1 MDELDDDS
9 LDELAEMLSELKPAQ
24 RKKLEMLLN
33 AKARGIKKTRIVD
46 KLSSETVGRDGNL
59 SEYEEDTSIDDDGGI
74 IHKKTTKFKL
84 FDCGHP
90 ASKENFGHIAECG
103 HTVCRDCVE
112 RWALICAYEGCLKK
126 LCARPGCFLSVADG
140 VNFCKAHGR
149 GAKVYVFFRNIGLL
163 K

>member
-1 MDELDDDS
+1 MDDLDNDS
-9 LDELAEMLSELKPAQ
+9 LDELADILSELNPVQ
-24 RKKLEMLLN
+24 RKKLEMLLH
-33 AKARGIKKTRIVD
+33 AKTRGIKKTRIVD

-74 IHKKTTKFKL
+74 IHKKTSKFKL

-112 RWALICAYEGCLKK
+112 KLDLVCAYPGCHKK
-126 LCARPGCFLSVADG
+126 LCSRPKCYSRIVRGRYYCVP
-140 VNFCKAHGR
+140 HGR
-149 GAKVYVFFRNIGLL
+149 EFFIYALFGL